1 MAEIGDK
8 TFILV
13 MIYAAK
19 FRWWK
24 VLLLAS
30 LAMSFMHCLS
40 CGLGQIFVTFIPK
53 LWTEIIAISL
63 FWLMGIHAIYSGV
76 KEYRSRCIRKR
87 QGKRET
93 DTSESDERAEI
104 EEIIAEHEQ
113 EVAGATA

>member
-1 MAEIGDK
+1 
-8 TFILV
+8 
-13 MIYAAK
+13 
-19 FRWWK
+19 
-24 VLLLAS
+24 
-30 LAMSFMHCLS
+30 
-40 CGLGQIFVTFIPK
+40 
-53 LWTEIIAISL
+53 
-63 FWLMGIHAIYSGV
+63 MGIHAIYSGV